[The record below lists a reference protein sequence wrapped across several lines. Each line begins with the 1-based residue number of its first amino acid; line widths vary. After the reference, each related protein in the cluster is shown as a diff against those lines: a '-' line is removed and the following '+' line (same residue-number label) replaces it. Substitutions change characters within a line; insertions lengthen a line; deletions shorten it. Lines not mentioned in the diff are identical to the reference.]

1 MGRQLGQLPRARVL
15 GAPRG
20 EAQVLTGGSEGEPG
34 GRRGGCGERG
44 APSRQGGRRHRGR
57 TGLSPRAPH
66 PKCQTLQH
74 HPPCGPPPADGSL
87 TCVDAPGTLE
97 GRSWALPG
105 PAGSEAGWDA
115 AIRGVTSLPGDSA
128 AGLTGERGLGLT
140 SLVSPTVSCLS
151 GTPPPP
157 QDQLLRPWKP
167 P

>member
-1 MGRQLGQLPRARVL
+1 MAVRGSQGAGEEVAGNEGPLPGRVAG
-15 GAPRG
+15 GT
-20 EAQVLTGGSEGEPG
+20 EAGLDSP
-34 GRRGGCGERG
+34 
-44 APSRQGGRRHRGR
+44 QG
-57 TGLSPRAPH
+57 H